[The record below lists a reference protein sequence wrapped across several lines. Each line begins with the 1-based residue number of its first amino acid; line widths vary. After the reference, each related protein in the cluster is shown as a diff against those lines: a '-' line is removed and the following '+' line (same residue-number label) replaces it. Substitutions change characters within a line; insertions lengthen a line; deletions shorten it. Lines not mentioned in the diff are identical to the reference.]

1 MEWKYKKIKRVNFK
15 KWLLGGN
22 AKLYFVILIFFLVAV
37 VFALISLR
45 TIESETPP
53 EDETDSL
60 QYETT
65 TQVLTKTESTI
76 PNNLGYKIVI
86 NKQINI
92 LFVYKKE
99 NNQEYSFFKAM
110 YCAINPNVDVS
121 LTKISSKQSWYALDK
136 YSFGHYATILDDG
149 AVIHSAPY
157 WTRDKNNLD
166 YESYNKIGSE
176 EARRGS
182 IYVKA
187 ADAKWIYENCGI
199 NIDVEIVDR
208 SEDVNSIPGFTIEEI
223 TKLPKGSYYDPSDR

>member
-1 MEWKYKKIKRVNFK
+1 M
-15 KWLLGGN
+15 
-22 AKLYFVILIFFLVAV
+22 

-45 TIESETPP
+45 TIESEIPP
-53 EDETDSL
+53 EDETDGS
-60 QYETT
+60 QIETT
-65 TQVLTKTESTI
+65 TQVSTKTESTI

-92 LFVYKKE
+92 LFIYKQD
-99 NNQEYSFFKAM
+99 NNQEYAFFKAM

-136 YSFGHYATILDDG
+136 YSFGHYATILEDG

-208 SEDVNSIPGFTIEEI
+208 SEDIDSIPGFTIEEI